1 MGAEMMPYF
10 FTPRHN
16 PTHPCTTP
24 PVYAHSM
31 SDMYA
36 RVLRVRRTRLQQ
48 KTNCNICLQCTLQR
62 SEKDNVK
69 NMDFPHL
76 TRLVSLA
83 KPKACPSWITWQKQ
97 LGQQLSR
104 LEVLTSLTNLQ
115 LLHLSRL
122 PLSTSNNTH
131 PCLGARQTCHPP
143 TCQGYYPKH

>member
-1 MGAEMMPYF
+1 MMPYF

-62 SEKDNVK
+62 SSASLRDSFGNWWKEEISIFPSAVFDSGKYFFK
-69 NMDFPHL
+69 NFS
-76 TRLVSLA
+76 TTS
-83 KPKACPSWITWQKQ
+83 SQ
-97 LGQQLSR
+97 
-104 LEVLTSLTNLQ
+104 VLKL
-115 LLHLSRL
+115 L
-122 PLSTSNNTH
+122 PLKECNHRFASPVREKEKIHMLTLPRTSKYAT
-131 PCLGARQTCHPP
+131 P
-143 TCQGYYPKH
+143 